1 MSRILRREFEIDPA
15 AVRAASRRSLLLRL
29 CGVVVLVALFGAAVN
44 TWIPESSRRMTWSFA
59 VAILAVYA
67 AVEVSSLQW
76 ARRSAQSMVLRLAP
90 DALELWIG
98 ANSHRMP
105 YTELAI
111 AHVRQSGGV
120 VKTIELRGGNSGRVA
135 LAGFHDMD
143 ALAESL
149 TAAIASARAD
159 TRPRP

>member
-1 MSRILRREFEIDPA
+1 MTHILRREFEIDPD

-29 CGVVVLVALFGAAVN
+29 AGVCVLVALFGAAVN
-44 TWIPESSRRMTWSFA
+44 TWVPEGSRRMTWSFA
-59 VAILAVYA
+59 VAILAIYA

-105 YTELAI
+105 YTGLAI
-111 AHVRQSGGV
+111 SRVRQSGGSV
-120 VKTIELRGGNSGRVA
+120 RAIELRDNNRARVA
-135 LAGFHDMD
+135 LAGFRDMD
-143 ALAESL
+143 LLAESL

-159 TRPRP
+159 TRPS

>member
-1 MSRILRREFEIDPA
+1 MNRLLRREFEIDPA
-15 AVRAASRRSLLLRL
+15 AVRAASRRSLLIRL
-29 CGVVVLVALFGAAVN
+29 AGVIVLVALFGIAVN
-44 TWIPESSRRMTWSFA
+44 HWVPEASRRMVWSFA

-98 ANSHRMP
+98 ANRHPMP
-105 YTELAI
+105 YADLSIARVRLSGTAVRSVEL
-111 AHVRQSGGV
+111 RSGG
-120 VKTIELRGGNSGRVA
+120 SGRVV
-135 LAGFHDMD
+135 LAGFRDMD

-149 TAAIASARAD
+149 TAAIAACRAD
-159 TRPRP
+159 RRQP